1 MRNKIDYGIDLGT
14 TNSAIARMENGV
26 PTIKKS
32 DTLKD
37 TVPSCIHFNKR
48 QDILVGDTAFN
59 VMKNDNARAL
69 KTLEKGKTNTF
80 IEFKR
85 TMGTTHSYECSNMG
99 KSFSS
104 DELSSEILK
113 KLKSF
118 VQDENISSIVI
129 TVPAKFLNPQNEA
142 TMQAAK
148 LAGFKHIELLQE
160 PVAAATAYGLGS
172 KSKDGF
178 WLVFD
183 FGGGTFDAALIKAEE
198 GILAVKD
205 TDGDNWLGGKNL
217 DEAIVDQII
226 IPNLA
231 ENYAIE
237 GVLEDSEQK
246 EILRNAV
253 KFYAEETKIQ
263 LSFKDSHNILSQLG
277 DLPFEDENGNE
288 LEVDVLVTQKDM
300 ENAVA
305 PIFQKA
311 IDITKELLK
320 RNNLKGSDLGA
331 LILVGGPTYSPIL
344 RRMLKE
350 QITEKVDTSVDP
362 MTVVAK
368 GAALFASTISVSDE
382 VKETTRDKTK
392 LQLDIKYEATTVEL
406 DEMVN
411 FKVLKEKTT
420 GTFPEKIYADVVR
433 FDGAWS
439 SGKKLI
445 GEKATILDVLLVE
458 GRSNSFEI
466 NVYDEEG
473 NKLECQPY
481 QFSILQG
488 IGGLDGMQVLPY
500 HIGIAKFFNTESKD
514 LFLPVKGLEKSKKV
528 PATGVINGL
537 KTRSAIRPGMIN
549 DIIRIPIYQ
558 GDYNAEGTN
567 PVLNNF
573 INEVIITGESLP
585 ALLPEGSDVDITIK
599 VDRSQLMKFSAYFPL
614 LNHTEE
620 LEIEIKQTEPPTE
633 DLLTNEISKAK
644 HTAINVNANDVSEKL
659 EELEVQLENEKGSAD
674 GKMKILDGLRK
685 ELLKLDNA
693 EKVAE
698 WPKVEQDLK
707 DAYFE
712 FEELIRKIKENSDD
726 EDLNMNKVEAHIK
739 EYKVGIEHIIKNK
752 DSKAAKELIEEIEGL
767 DRELRN
773 SLSGG
778 LIDKG
783 RIEYHDQEFNTLQWK
798 DKNKARQLI
807 NQGLKL
813 IQEGKTSQLRP
824 LLHQIWDLRI
834 DDDGERD
841 TLG

>member
-26 PTIKKS
+26 PIIKKS

-37 TVPSCIHFNKR
+37 TVPSCVHFNKR
-48 QDILVGDTAFN
+48 QDVLVGDTAYN

-69 KTLEKGKTNTF
+69 KTLEKGKINSF

-85 TMGTTHSYECSNMG
+85 TMGTTHTYVCPNMN
-99 KSFSS
+99 KDFSS
-104 DELSSEILK
+104 EELSAEILK
-113 KLKSF
+113 KLKSYI
-118 VQDENISSIVI
+118 QDENISSIVI

-148 LAGFKHIELLQE
+148 LAGFKHVELLQE
-160 PVAAATAYGLGS
+160 PVAAATAYGLSS
-172 KSKDGF
+172 KNKDGF

-183 FGGGTFDAALIKAEE
+183 FGGGTFDAAILKSDE
-198 GILAVKD
+198 GILTVKD

-217 DEAIVDQII
+217 DDAIVDQII
-226 IPNLA
+226 IPNLQQ
-231 ENYAIE
+231 NFAIN
-237 GVLEDSEQK
+237 GVLSDSTQK
-246 EILRNAV
+246 EVLRNAV
-253 KFYAEETKIQ
+253 KFYAEEAKIQ
-263 LSFKDSHNILSQLG
+263 LSFKDSHNILSNLG
-277 DLPFEDENGNE
+277 DLPFEDDNGDE
-288 LEVDVLVTQKDM
+288 PEIDVLVTQKDM
-300 ENAVA
+300 ESVVA

-320 RNNLKGSDLGA
+320 RNNLKGSDLGS

-368 GAALFASTISVSDE
+368 GAALFASTISISDE

-411 FKVLKEKTT
+411 LKVLKEKTT

-433 FDGAWS
+433 YDGAWS

-445 GEKATILDVLLVE
+445 GEKATIVDVLLVE

-466 NVYDEEG
+466 NVYDEVG
-473 NKLECQPY
+473 NKLECQPH

-500 HIGIAKFFNTESKD
+500 HIGIAKFFHTEDKD
-514 LFLPVKGLEKSKKV
+514 LFLPAKGLEKNKKV

-537 KTRSAIRPGMIN
+537 KTRSAIRPGMIK

-558 GDYNAEGTN
+558 GDFNAEGTN

-573 INEVIITGESLP
+573 IQEVIITGESLP

-620 LEIEIKQTEPPTE
+620 LEIEIMKTEPPTE
-633 DLLTNEISKAK
+633 ELLTQEISKAK
-644 HTAINVNANDVSEKL
+644 RTAQKINANEVAM
-659 EELEVQLENEKGSAD
+659 ELEALEAQLENEKGSAD

-685 ELLKLDNA
+685 ELLKLDRA
-693 EKVAE
+693 QKSAE
-698 WPKVEQDLK
+698 WPKVEQALKEAFYELEDLI
-707 DAYFE
+707 E
-712 FEELIRKIKENSDD
+712 KINENDD
-726 EDLNMNKVEAHIK
+726 EGNLNMDKVEAHVQEYKQKIEHVIKDKNIK
-739 EYKVGIEHIIKNK
+739 E
-752 DSKAAKELIEEIEGL
+752 AKELTSEIERL
-767 DRELRN
+767 DFELRN
-773 SLSGG
+773 AVTGNAMDAQLLLHLNDNFGSF
-778 LIDKG
+778 
-783 RIEYHDQEFNTLQWK
+783 HWK
-798 DKNKARQLI
+798 DAAKAKQLI
-807 NQGLKL
+807 NQGM
-813 IQEGKTSQLRP
+813 QMTTAGKTDAIRP
-824 LLHQIWDLRI
+824 LLVQLIELMPENEKQTLR
-834 DDDGERD
+834 
-841 TLG
+841 